1 MKGLFSLAATTF
13 LLFGVGVGAAPFIL
27 ETSSVPLSIENLEI
41 KTIGKLEYRGG
52 LKLQSEN
59 SKFGG
64 LSGLAISR
72 DGSVLWSVTDNGN
85 WVRAKPLL
93 DKTGN
98 LVGLSEVSMASLLGP
113 SGIAILS
120 KKRRDAESLFRVK
133 GGYVVTFEGVH
144 RLLQYHG
151 NKSPFLTPGFPAAA
165 PDHIYDAHF
174 NKGMEAA
181 VALNDGRWVV
191 IAEDFPKDGKTYTGW
206 VLQKR
211 RWRPFDYVRTERF
224 QPTGAALLPSGNML
238 VLERRFTFLGGF
250 ASRLAIVPHQ
260 AIRPGAT
267 LRSQEI
273 ARLEPPLVEENFEGA
288 AAYRNKK
295 GETII
300 FIVSD
305 DNFFSLQSKLLL
317 MFKLCD

>member
-1 MKGLFSLAATTF
+1 
-13 LLFGVGVGAAPFIL
+13 
-27 ETSSVPLSIENLEI
+27 
-41 KTIGKLEYRGG
+41 
-52 LKLQSEN
+52 
-59 SKFGG
+59 
-64 LSGLAISR
+64 
-72 DGSVLWSVTDNGN
+72 
-85 WVRAKPLL
+85 
-93 DKTGN
+93 
-98 LVGLSEVSMASLLGP
+98 
-113 SGIAILS
+113 
-120 KKRRDAESLFRVK
+120 
-133 GGYVVTFEGVH
+133 
-144 RLLQYHG
+144 
-151 NKSPFLTPGFPAAA
+151 
-165 PDHIYDAHF
+165 
-174 NKGMEAA
+174 
-181 VALNDGRWVV
+181 
-191 IAEDFPKDGKTYTGW
+191 
-206 VLQKR
+206 
-211 RWRPFDYVRTERF
+211 
-224 QPTGAALLPSGNML
+224 ML